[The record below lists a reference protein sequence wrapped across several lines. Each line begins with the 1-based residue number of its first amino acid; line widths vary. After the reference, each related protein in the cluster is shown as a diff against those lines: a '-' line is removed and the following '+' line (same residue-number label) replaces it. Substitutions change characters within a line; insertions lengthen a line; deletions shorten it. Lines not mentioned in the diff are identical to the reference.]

1 LPIRPC
7 FATEQKQIEC
17 LSRKTV
23 RCLGKVRNSSWIDSC
38 NNHLGETSSFL
49 GKAPQQAERKGNRLS
64 QGAGDSKKGI
74 RSAWLLSLALVLV
87 TCALYWPVRHFE
99 FVEYDDPAYVFE
111 NQTVCNGL
119 TWYGL
124 AWSVVEAHA
133 SNWHPL
139 TWLSHML
146 DCQLF
151 GLDAGAHHLT
161 NVLLHAASSVILFL
175 LLRTMTG
182 ACWRSALVAALFAWH
197 PLRVESVAWISE
209 RKDVLSGFFFMLTLW
224 AYSNYALRKLPSEAA
239 LFQSQQLR
247 HSVDGTSN
255 GPRVWYF
262 LSLGFYFLGLLSK
275 PMLVTVP
282 FVLLLLD
289 YWPLARIRCDGRYP
303 WREWRAPRG
312 ILAEK
317 LPFFALSIALSWV
330 TVFAQQRAMVSLR
343 TESAGARVE
352 SMVVGYFL
360 YLRKIFWPDNLAV
373 LYLRPASIPVV
384 PLVAGI
390 VILGGISALVWVNLR
405 RRPWL
410 AVGWLWFLG
419 MLVPVNGLAQTGL
432 QSIADRYTYLPAIG
446 LGVMASWGLGD
457 LATAVL
463 AGKIGRLIAA
473 TAAASALVVVAGLTR
488 HQISYWQNTQTL
500 MEHALALDPNNY
512 VAHQDLGRYY
522 TRLGRLELAAAH
534 HQKVRELDPAF
545 GNTYRQSHALERL
558 NSVQAH
564 DGAAATQ

>member
-1 LPIRPC
+1 
-7 FATEQKQIEC
+7 
-17 LSRKTV
+17 
-23 RCLGKVRNSSWIDSC
+23 LGKV
-38 NNHLGETSSFL
+38 LEL
-49 GKAPQQAERKGNRLS
+49 AELKGNCLS
-64 QGAGDSKKGI
+64 QGPADSTKGI
-74 RSAWLLSLALVLV
+74 RSAWLISLALVLV
-87 TCALYWPVRHFE
+87 TCFLYWPVRHYE
-99 FVEYDDPAYVFE
+99 FVEYDDPDYVFE

-124 AWSVVEAHA
+124 AWSLVDAHA
-133 SNWHPL
+133 WNWHPL

-161 NVLLHAASSVILFL
+161 NVLLHSASSVLLFL

-182 ACWRSALVAALFAWH
+182 TCWRSALVAALFAWH

-224 AYSNYALRKLPSEAA
+224 AYAQYALRKLPAEAA
-239 LFQSQQLR
+239 PPQSEPVRQLA
-247 HSVDGTSN
+247 VGTSD
-255 GPRVWYF
+255 GSQVWYF

-289 YWPLARIRCDGRYP
+289 HWPLARIRYDGKYL
-303 WREWRAPRG
+303 WQEWRATGG

-330 TVFAQQRAMVSLR
+330 TVLAQHHTMVSLR
-343 TESAGARVE
+343 TESTSTRLE
-352 SMVVGYFL
+352 STVVGYFL

-373 LYLRPASIPVV
+373 LYLRPERVPVA

-390 VILGGISALVWVNLR
+390 LILVGISALVWVNLR

-410 AVGWLWFLG
+410 AIGWLWFLG

-446 LGVMASWGLGD
+446 LGLIAAWGLGE
-457 LATAVL
+457 LATAVP
-463 AGKIGRLIAA
+463 AGKIRQLIVA
-473 TAAASALVVVAGLTR
+473 TAGASALVACAGLTR
-488 HQISYWQNTQTL
+488 HQLSYWQNTQTL

-512 VAHQDLGRYY
+512 VAHQDLGLYY

-534 HQKVRELDPAF
+534 HQKVRELDPAL
-545 GNTYRQSHALERL
+545 GNALAQSHALESL
-558 NSVQAH
+558 NSKQPH
-564 DGAAATQ
+564 DGAAAIK